1 MAEVLANALARKQ
14 TEDALRASEAMK
26 SSILQSLRSGV
37 AVVDRDG
44 RVLALNHNWTR
55 LAEESGASAVKVG
68 DDLLCGGVAT
78 QPEAGV
84 DELSAGVLSVLQG
97 ARDSFSCEY
106 TTQSATG
113 PRWWSVVVDPL
124 DRPDGGAVV
133 TRADV
138 TDLRTAE
145 LDVQR
150 TRQELAHVGRVSTV
164 GELTAS
170 LAHELYQPLTAIMT
184 NAQAARRMLAAAKP
198 DVSQIHL
205 ILSDIVNDDRRASDV
220 IERLRDL
227 LRKGELEMVP
237 VDLAST
243 IRDVADLL
251 RGEAIVKQVQVTLDL
266 DGYPVVVLG
275 DRVQLQQVMLNLLHN
290 AMEAMTDER
299 SRATTVSVR
308 CRRMDDVPSTG
319 SGQAPSTSSAQTAS
333 MSSGLA
339 HVTVSDTGPGLLA
352 GAEETVFDPFYTTK
366 KDGMGMGLSIVRS
379 IVESHG
385 GSITAANHELGGAV
399 FEFTLPLAGDE

>member
-1 MAEVLANALARKQ
+1 MTPCSVTAIARQAE
-14 TEDALRASEAMK
+14 
-26 SSILQSLRSGV
+26 
-37 AVVDRDG
+37 
-44 RVLALNHNWTR
+44 
-55 LAEESGASAVKVG
+55 ASAVE
-68 DDLLCGGVAT
+68 LA
-78 QPEAGV
+78 AGV
-84 DELSAGVLSVLQG
+84 RSVLEG
-97 ARDSFSCEY
+97 VRDSFGYEY
-106 TTQSATG
+106 TTQTATG

-145 LDVQR
+145 FDVQR

-198 DVSQIHL
+198 DVAQIHL

-251 RGEAIVKQVQVTLDL
+251 RGDAIVKQVQVTLDL

-290 AMEAMTDER
+290 AMEAMADGR

-308 CRRMDDVPSTG
+308 CRRVDNVPALSTG
-319 SGQAPSTSSAQTAS
+319 SGRRPGHGPRYGPRPSRRCGRHRLRSVLHHEEGWHGDGTLDCADDRRIPWRLHHRGQSR
-333 MSSGLA
+333 
-339 HVTVSDTGPGLLA
+339 A
-352 GAEETVFDPFYTTK
+352 G
-366 KDGMGMGLSIVRS
+366 GRRVR
-379 IVESHG
+379 VYAAARRG
-385 GSITAANHELGGAV
+385 RLTAA
-399 FEFTLPLAGDE
+399 